1 VRQALGAAL
10 AALALTAAPA
20 PAPAAAPA
28 GTEFVPE
35 VVGEVATLPAPG
47 PHWVFL
53 SDLLLR
59 RAALLDTDTGTFLG
73 MLSSDV
79 GPITPLVAPTG
90 GPIYLPETYYS
101 RGSRGVRT
109 DVVTIY
115 DPVTLAPRGEVV
127 IPPKRA
133 DVVHGAG
140 LATLLDDGRFAAVF
154 NLTPATSVSIVDT
167 QDERFAGEIET
178 PGCSL
183 VYAAGPR
190 RVAMLCADG
199 SLLLVSLD
207 ERGAESKRFRSVA
220 FFDPEK
226 DPVIEK
232 PARLGPSWFFVS
244 FDGRVHEVDLSGETP
259 RFPDPWSLFSA
270 EERAAS
276 WRFGGTQPLA
286 LHEASGRLYAL
297 VHLGGPDGHKEA
309 GSAVAVFDIAKRERV
324 QTIAIG
330 NLVAAFL
337 ASRMELAPDSWGAW
351 VLDAIV
357 PNAGADRIA
366 VTQDAAPRLI
376 LVSGEGGTVGVHD
389 ALSGKFLRNINDVGI
404 FPGAIVAPW
413 H

>member
-1 VRQALGAAL
+1 MKRALAAAL
-10 AALALTAAPA
+10 AALAFAGSPA
-20 PAPAAAPA
+20 RA
-28 GTEFVPE
+28 EFVPE

-73 MLSSDV
+73 MLSSHV
-79 GPITPLVAPTG
+79 GAITPLVAPG
-90 GPIYLPETYYS
+90 GGAIYLPETYYS

-109 DVVTIY
+109 DVVTVY
-115 DPVTLAPRGEVV
+115 DPTTLAPSAEIA

-140 LATLLDDGRFAAVF
+140 LATLLDDGRFAAIF
-154 NLTPATSVSIVDT
+154 NLTPATSISVVDT
-167 QDERFAGEIET
+167 AERRFAGEIET

-190 RVAMLCADG
+190 RVASLCADG

-207 ERGAESKRFRSVA
+207 ERGAEASRFRSGV
-220 FFDPEK
+220 FFDAEK
-226 DPVIEK
+226 DPLIEK
-232 PARLGPSWFFVS
+232 PVRRGASWYFVS
-244 FDGRVHEVDLSGETP
+244 FDGFVHEVDMAGDTP
-259 RFPDPWSLFSA
+259 RFAERWSLFTA
-270 EERAAS
+270 EERAES
-276 WRFGGTQPLA
+276 WRFGGAQPLA
-286 LHEASGRLYAL
+286 LHEATGRLYAL
-297 VHLGGPDGHKEA
+297 AHQGGPDGHKDA
-309 GSAVAVFDIAKRERV
+309 GSAVAVFDTAKRERV

-337 ASRMELAPDSWGAW
+337 AARMELDGASWGAW
-351 VLDAIV
+351 ILDAIV

-366 VTQDAAPRLI
+366 VTQDAAPRLV

-389 ALSGKFLRNINDVGI
+389 ALSGAFLRNINDVGLY
-404 FPGAIVAPW
+404 PGTISAPW
-413 H
+413 R